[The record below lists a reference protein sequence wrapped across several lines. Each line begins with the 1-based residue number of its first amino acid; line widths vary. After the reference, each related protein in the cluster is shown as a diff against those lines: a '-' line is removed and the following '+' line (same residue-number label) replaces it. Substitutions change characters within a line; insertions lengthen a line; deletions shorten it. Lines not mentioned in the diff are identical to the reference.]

1 VRLAFKDF
9 PLPSHRLARPA
20 HEAARCAARDGQ
32 FWPYRRRLFEVQPR
46 FEREALI
53 GYAVDLG
60 LDRARFTRCLD
71 SHATAREVEAD
82 VAEARAL
89 GIRGTPTFL
98 INGKLLVGA
107 QPVET
112 FRAAIDDAIQRAR

>member
-1 VRLAFKDF
+1 VRLVFKDF
-9 PLPSHRLARPA
+9 PLASHKLARTA
-20 HEAARCAARDGQ
+20 HEAARCAASDGQ

-46 FEREALI
+46 FERQDLI
-53 GYAVDLG
+53 SYAVDLG

-71 SHATAREVEAD
+71 DRTFARD
-82 VAEARAL
+82 VDTDLAEGRSL

-107 QPVET
+107 HPVDV
-112 FRAAIDDAIQRAR
+112 FRAAIDEAMQRDR